1 MQLPVPA
8 YLFLV
13 ATVILLAMTMFLL
26 LLRVFSAS
34 RRLSKE
40 DDGTATAFM
49 ASAMQDAVARMRA
62 QERALEER
70 AEASERLSDQII
82 DGLPSGLLV
91 TDSNGVPKR
100 INPAGARLLG
110 LVPADARLPGDPDAA
125 PGQAARI
132 DLPALWDALGESG
145 AGMRALV
152 DECLASGDA
161 ALRRSIVIDPP
172 AGDGAPGRRHLG
184 AGVSPLLGPHGEI
197 TGAICLFTDLTA
209 VADLEEQLR
218 LKDSLGRLGELTA
231 GLAHEFRNGLAT
243 IHGYA
248 RLMVPDK
255 LPPDHRAYVESL
267 RAETE
272 SLSEIVANFL
282 AFAKPSAHAPLS
294 APLAPIVARAASD
307 LAADAAAHGGAIV
320 VTGDFG
326 DVEADDVMMRQA
338 LSNLLRNAVEAC
350 AEAKVVPRVRVR
362 GAVDR
367 EAGVQRVFVGDN
379 GPGVPAHLGD
389 KVFQPFFTT
398 RGRGTGLGLALV
410 QKIVVSH
417 NGRITVG
424 STPEGGAEF
433 AIVLPLARGRD

>member
-1 MQLPVPA
+1 MQLSASA

-13 ATVILLAMTMFLL
+13 VIVIAMAMLMLLL
-26 LLRVFSAS
+26 LLRMVSTS

-49 ASAMQDAVARMRA
+49 ATAMQDAVARMRE

-91 TDSNGVPKR
+91 TDRAGVPQR

-110 LVPADARLPGDPDAA
+110 LSP
-125 PGQAARI
+125 I
-132 DLPALWDALGESG
+132 DGRVDLTTLWEALGEPG

-152 DECLASGDA
+152 DECLATGDA
-161 ALRRSIVIDPP
+161 ALRRSLLFERHRP
-172 AGDGAPGRRHLG
+172 GAPPERRHFG
-184 AGVSPLLGPHGEI
+184 AGVSPLVGPRGEL

-248 RLMVPDK
+248 RLMVPEK
-255 LPPDHRAYVESL
+255 LPPDHRTYVESL

-272 SLSEIVANFL
+272 SLTEIVANFL
-282 AFAKPSAHAPLS
+282 AFAKPSAHALVA
-294 APLAPIVARAASD
+294 APLEPIVARAAAD
-307 LAADAAAHGGAIV
+307 LTREAVAHGGAIEV
-320 VTGDFG
+320 DGDFG
-326 DVEADDVMMRQA
+326 EADVDDVMMRQA
-338 LSNLLRNAVEAC
+338 LSNLLRNALEAC
-350 AEAKVVPRVRVR
+350 VDAKIAPRVRVR
-362 GAVDR
+362 GTIDLA
-367 EAGVQRVFVGDN
+367 AGVQRIAVSDN

-410 QKIVVSH
+410 QKIIVSH
-417 NGRITVG
+417 NGRIAVG
-424 STPEGGAEF
+424 TSADGGAEF
-433 AIVLPLARGRD
+433 SIVLPLARGRN

>member
-1 MQLPVPA
+1 MQLPIPA
-8 YLFLV
+8 YLFLI
-13 ATVILLAMTMFLL
+13 ATVILLAMTMFVL
-26 LLRVFSAS
+26 LLRVISTS
-34 RRLSKE
+34 RRLAKE

-49 ASAMQDAVARMRA
+49 AFAMQDAVARMRA

-91 TDSNGVPKR
+91 TDAAGVPQR

-110 LVPADARLPGDPDAA
+110 LWPADAPPPALDGDAA
-125 PGQAARI
+125 PGQPSRV
-132 DLPALWDALGESG
+132 DLATLWETLGESG

-152 DECLASGDA
+152 DDCLTSGEA
-161 ALRRSIVIDPP
+161 ALRRSIVIESP
-172 AGDGAPGRRHLG
+172 AGAPGRRHLG
-184 AGVSPLLGPHGEI
+184 VGVSPLIGPRGDL

-248 RLMVPDK
+248 RLMVPEK
-255 LPPDHRAYVESL
+255 LPADHRAYVESL

-272 SLSEIVANFL
+272 SLTEIVANFL

-307 LAADAAAHGGAIV
+307 LAADAAAHGGAIE
-320 VTGDFG
+320 VTGDFA

-350 AEAKVVPRVRVR
+350 VEARAVPRVRVH
-362 GAVDR
+362 GIVDR
-367 EAGVQRVFVGDN
+367 EGGTQRVLVSDN
-379 GPGVPAHLGD
+379 GPGVPANLGD

-410 QKIVVSH
+410 QKIIVSH
-417 NGRITVG
+417 NGRISVG
-424 STPEGGAEF
+424 ATPDGGAEF
-433 AIVLPLARGRD
+433 AIVLPLARGRN

>member
-1 MQLPVPA
+1 MQLPVSA
-8 YLFLV
+8 YFFLV
-13 ATVILLAMTMFLL
+13 ATVILLAMTMFVV
-26 LLRVFSAS
+26 LLRVISTS

-40 DDGTATAFM
+40 DDGSATAFM
-49 ASAMQDAVARMRA
+49 ASALQDAVARMRE

-91 TDSNGVPKR
+91 TDRAGVPQR

-110 LVPADARLPGDPDAA
+110 LDPDAA
-125 PGQAARI
+125 PGHPPRV
-132 DLPALWDALGESG
+132 DLPALWDTLGDSG

-152 DECLASGDA
+152 VECLASGEA
-161 ALRRSIVIDPP
+161 ALRRSIVIEPRSGAD
-172 AGDGAPGRRHLG
+172 APGRRHLG
-184 AGVSPLLGPHGEI
+184 AGVSPLVGPRGEL

-255 LPPDHRAYVESL
+255 LPPDHRAYVASL

-272 SLSEIVANFL
+272 SLTEIVANFL

-294 APLAPIVARAASD
+294 APLAPVVARAASD
-307 LAADAAAHGGAIV
+307 LAADAAAHGGAIE

-350 AEAKVVPRVRVR
+350 AEAKAVPRVRLR
-362 GAVDR
+362 GIVDR
-367 EAGVQRVFVGDN
+367 DAGVQRVVVSDN

-410 QKIVVSH
+410 QKIIVSH

-424 STPEGGAEF
+424 TTPDGGAEF
-433 AIVLPLARGRD
+433 TIVLPLAHGRN